1 MLGDVIAGRYAV
13 DEVIGTGGM
22 STVYKARDQQLE
34 RVVALKVLHPHFGQ
48 DTEHVA
54 RFRHEA
60 RAVAQLSHPNVVTV
74 IDRGQ
79 ADGSQFIVFEYVE
92 GESLKQLVNR
102 RGPLPVREAVE
113 LVVQVADGL
122 AFAHAH
128 GIVHRD
134 VKPQNVLVDRDG
146 HAMVTD
152 FGIARSLDG
161 ERGVTLTGT
170 VLGTS
175 SYFSPEQASGTR
187 VTASTD
193 VYSLGVVLFELL
205 TGDVPFAGDNPVALA
220 MQHLNDAPPNLR
232 ERRPDVP
239 LRLAAAVD
247 RALAKRPEDR
257 FHSMAAFANELRKS
271 IGGTAAGD
279 EPTMVVRRPPHR
291 RRGRRLPLA
300 LALLGVVA
308 AVAAASVYLIGGS
321 KTPPAPTPA
330 GTVALHGVTAYD
342 PPPGDGHEHDA
353 QAHLAT
359 DGNQATFW
367 ATETYDSPS
376 FGGLKKGVGL
386 VLDAGGPI
394 ALHSLTISTDTPG
407 YTAIVR
413 AGDSPGG
420 PFADDSSSQTVAAR
434 TTFELDGHTAR
445 YYVLW
450 ITSLGT
456 DDTVHVNE
464 VTAG

>member
-1 MLGDVIAGRYAV
+1 
-13 DEVIGTGGM
+13 
-22 STVYKARDQQLE
+22 
-34 RVVALKVLHPHFGQ
+34 
-48 DTEHVA
+48 
-54 RFRHEA
+54 
-60 RAVAQLSHPNVVTV
+60 
-74 IDRGQ
+74 
-79 ADGSQFIVFEYVE
+79 
-92 GESLKQLVNR
+92 
-102 RGPLPVREAVE
+102 
-113 LVVQVADGL
+113 
-122 AFAHAH
+122 
-128 GIVHRD
+128 
-134 VKPQNVLVDRDG
+134 
-146 HAMVTD
+146 MVTD

-175 SYFSPEQASGTR
+175 SYFSPEQASGTS
-187 VTASTD
+187 VTPATD

-205 TGDVPFAGDNPVALA
+205 TGQVPFAGDNPVALA

-257 FHSMAAFANELRKS
+257 FRSMDEFAAELRRS
-271 IGGTAAGD
+271 IGDTAAGD
-279 EPTMVVRRPPHR
+279 EPTMVVRRPPR
-291 RRGRRLPLA
+291 RPRRRLPLA
-300 LALLGVVA
+300 LVLLGVVA

-321 KTPPAPTPA
+321 KTPPAAPAA

-367 ATETYDSPS
+367 ATETYDTPS

-394 ALHSLTISTDTPG
+394 ALHSLTVSTDTPG
-407 YTAIVR
+407 YTAVVR

-420 PFADDSSSQTVAAR
+420 PFAGDSPSQTVAAR
-434 TTFELDGHTAR
+434 TTFRLDGRTAR

-464 VTAG
+464 VTSS

>member
-1 MLGDVIAGRYAV
+1 VLGDVIGGRYTV

-22 STVYKARDQQLE
+22 STVYKARDRQLE
-34 RVVALKVLHPHFGQ
+34 RVVALKVLHPHFGE

-79 ADGSQFIVFEYVE
+79 SDGRQFIVFEYVE
-92 GESLKQLVNR
+92 GESLKQLVGR
-102 RGPLPVREAVE
+102 RGPLPVREAVG
-113 LVVQVADGL
+113 LAVQVADGL

-134 VKPQNVLVDRDG
+134 VKPQNVLVDGEGR
-146 HAMVTD
+146 AMVTD
-152 FGIARSLDG
+152 FGIARSLDA
-161 ERGVTLTGT
+161 ERGVTLAGT

-175 SYFSPEQASGTR
+175 SYFSPEQASGSE
-187 VTASTD
+187 VTTATD

-220 MQHLNDAPPNLR
+220 MQHLNDAPPSLR

-239 LRLAAAVD
+239 LRLAAAID
-247 RALAKRPEDR
+247 RALAKRPADR
-257 FHSMAAFANELRKS
+257 FESMDAFAAELRRS
-271 IGGTAAGD
+271 VGETGGRD
-279 EPTMVVRRPPHR
+279 EPTMVVRRPPKKQR
-291 RRGRRLPLA
+291 RRLPVA
-300 LALLGVVA
+300 LALLGLLA
-308 AVAAASVYLIGGS
+308 AIAAGSVYLIGGS
-321 KTPPAPTPA
+321 KTPPATPVA
-330 GTVALHGVTAYD
+330 GTVDLRGITAYD
-342 PPPGDGHEHDA
+342 PPPGDGHEHNA
-353 QAHLAT
+353 EAHLAT
-359 DGNQATFW
+359 DRHQATFW
-367 ATETYDSPS
+367 ATETYFSPT
-376 FGGLKKGVGL
+376 FGGLKDGVGL

-394 ALHSLTISTDTPG
+394 ALHSLTVSTDTPG

-420 PFADDSSSQTVAAR
+420 PFADDSPSLTVAAR
-434 TTFELDGHTAR
+434 TTFTLDGHTAR

-450 ITSLGT
+450 ITNLGT

-464 VTAG
+464 VTAS

>member
-175 SYFSPEQASGTR
+175 SYFSPEQASGSS
-187 VTASTD
+187 VTAATD
-193 VYSLGVVLFELL
+193 VYSLGIVLFELL

-239 LRLAAAVD
+239 LRLAAAVN

-257 FHSMAAFANELRKS
+257 FHSMDAFAAELRRS
-271 IGGTAAGD
+271 VGETAGDD
-279 EPTMVVRRPPHR
+279 EPTMVVRRPPRKPRH
-291 RRGRRLPLA
+291 RLPLA

-308 AVAAASVYLIGGS
+308 AIAAASVYLIGGS
-321 KTPPAPTPA
+321 KTPTATPPA
-330 GTVALHGVTAYD
+330 GTVGLRGVTAYD
-342 PPPGDGHEHDA
+342 PPPGDGREHDA

-359 DGNQATFW
+359 DGNQGTFW

-376 FGGLKKGVGL
+376 FGGLKDGVGL

-394 ALHSLTISTDTPG
+394 ALHSLTVTTDTPG
-407 YTAIVR
+407 YTAVVR
-413 AGDSPGG
+413 AGNSAGG
-420 PFADDSSSQTVAAR
+420 PFTDDSPSQTVAAR
-434 TTFELDGHTAR
+434 TTFALDGHTSR

-464 VTAG
+464 VTAS